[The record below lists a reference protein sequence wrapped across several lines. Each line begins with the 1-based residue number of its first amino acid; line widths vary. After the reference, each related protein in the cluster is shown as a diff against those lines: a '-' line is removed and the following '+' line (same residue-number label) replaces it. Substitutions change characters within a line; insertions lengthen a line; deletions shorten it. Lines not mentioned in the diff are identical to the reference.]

1 MHTIRRYSDVVTA
14 QPAPRILLTGFGP
27 FPGVA
32 DNPSGA
38 LACHLANSVEDADQ
52 SLTALVLPVDWRR
65 TADALRAGLDYV
77 SPDIVLMFGV
87 SKKAEG
93 FRIERFAYNGI
104 QPRPDCDGFLPPR
117 GQICSAHPHRLESA
131 LPAAKLART
140 LKAAGHTATV
150 SRSAGRYLCNLSYL
164 HALAWASESQ
174 PAPLVSF
181 IHIPIPS
188 IHTASFEEIA
198 FGAARIVRFA
208 AWHRRNHPSLPAL
221 SIMPACSTAARF

>member
-1 MHTIRRYSDVVTA
+1 MRAIPSYSDAVTT

-38 LACHLANSVEDADQ
+38 LACHLAGASHDAG
-52 SLTALVLPVDWRR
+52 SLMALVLPVDWRR
-65 TADALRAGLDYV
+65 TAGALQAGLDYA

-87 SKKAEG
+87 AKQAKG
-93 FRIERFAYNGI
+93 FRIERFAYNSI
-104 QPRPDCDGFLPPR
+104 LPRPDCDGFLPRR
-117 GQICSAHPHRLESA
+117 GVIWDAHPRRLESQ
-131 LPAAKLART
+131 LPATMLART
-140 LKAAGHTATV
+140 LRAEGHVAHV

-164 HALAWASESQ
+164 HALGWASETQ
-174 PAPLVSF
+174 PTPLVSF

-188 IHTASFEEIA
+188 LHTASFEEIVA
-198 FGAARIVRFA
+198 GATKIVRFA
-208 AWHRRNHPSLPAL
+208 ASHWRDRQGLPAL